1 MKPFAQL
8 FNEERVDRSISSL
21 KTHIKK
27 SVKVKFTDSSR
38 GAYHIRFS
46 LDIDEKKFNQF
57 FRKHSLEVVDYDG
70 RISSKFD
77 TYALVT
83 TKQLGSIPVGTTIP
97 WVNNFIG
104 RSSSGGQL
112 FNNKD
117 LNPDNM
123 GLAGHQVNIQQIIGI
138 VSPLLKA
145 KYDEEVA
152 NQLIGLMNDAKSK
165 RNKINLTPDI
175 DFSTKDLAKVSADFG
190 EILAAIWAM
199 TSLGFKEA
207 FFPTASNEKLI
218 DFYGVRM
225 GVQYPISVKSGG
237 GGKVTIQNIIDA
249 INNRAKTANADH
261 STEKSLVVFK
271 IVNENPTKQQMILL
285 HQYMDTKAIKKLAEI
300 MNANA
305 ESITLESIKAFLDG
319 KDTEEVNKLLTPFWA
334 VLNYKPTDRIKE
346 ASDKLRLIISPL
358 GEGIWKILNADKEM
372 KTSLTN
378 VARKVTLIQTNVDV
392 KKKNMSFK
400 SNFFKEAEFQ
410 FGWAGYAAGNKLG
423 FKMKLKK

>member
-1 MKPFAQL
+1 MKSFGQL
-8 FNEERVDRSISSL
+8 FNEERVDRSISAL

-27 SVKVKFTDSSR
+27 SIKVKTTDSSR
-38 GAYHIRFS
+38 GAYHIRFP

-57 FRKHSLEVVDYDG
+57 FRKHNLDVVDYDG
-70 RISSKFD
+70 SISSKFT

-83 TKQLGSIPVGTTIP
+83 TKPIGNIPKGTTIP

-123 GLAGHQVNIQQIIGI
+123 GLAGHQVNVQQIIGI
-138 VSPLLKA
+138 VTPLLKA

-152 NQLIGLMNDAKSK
+152 NALISLMNDAKTK
-165 RNKINLTPDI
+165 RNKISLNPDM

-190 EILAAIWAM
+190 EILAAIWAL

-218 DFYGVRM
+218 DFYGVRL
-225 GVQYPISVKSGG
+225 GVRYPISVKSGG
-237 GGKVTIQNIIDA
+237 GGKVTIQNIMDA
-249 INNRAKTANADH
+249 INSRAKTANADH

-271 IVNENPTKQQMILL
+271 IVNENPMKQQMIML
-285 HQYMDTKAIKKLAEI
+285 HQFMETEAIKKLGEI
-300 MNANA
+300 INVNS
-305 ESITLESIKAFLDG
+305 ENITLDSIKLFLDG
-319 KDTEEVNKLLTPFWA
+319 KDNEEVIKLLTPLWS
-334 VLNYKPTDRIKE
+334 VLNYTPTDKIKT
-346 ASDKLRLIISPL
+346 ASDTLRLVISPL
-358 GEGIWKILNADKEM
+358 GESIWKILNSDEEM
-372 KTSLTN
+372 KESLTN
-378 VARKVTLIQTNVDV
+378 VARQVTLIQTNVDV
-392 KKKNMSFK
+392 NKKNMSFQ
-400 SNFFKEAEFQ
+400 SNYFKEAEFQ

>member
-1 MKPFAQL
+1 MITFNQL
-8 FNEERVDRSISSL
+8 FTEERVDRSIASL
-21 KTHIKK
+21 KSHIKK
-27 SVKVKFTDSSR
+27 SLKIKTTDSSR
-38 GAYHIRFS
+38 GAYHVRFP
-46 LDIDEKKFNQF
+46 LDVDAKKFNQF
-57 FRKHSLEVVDYDG
+57 FKKHSLEVVDYDG
-70 RISSKFD
+70 SISQKFD

-83 TKQLGSIPVGTTIP
+83 TKQIGTIPKGTTIP

-104 RSSSGGQL
+104 RSSAGGQL

-145 KYDEEVA
+145 KYDEEVSTA
-152 NQLIGLMNDAKSK
+152 LISLMNDSKSK
-165 RNKINLTPDI
+165 KNKISLNPDM
-175 DFSTKDLAKVSADFG
+175 DFSSKDLAKVSADFG

-218 DFYGVRM
+218 DFYGVRL

-249 INNRAKTANADH
+249 INNRAKSADADH
-261 STEKSLVVFK
+261 SEEKSLVVFK
-271 IVNENPTKQQMILL
+271 IVNENPTKQAMIML
-285 HQYMDTKAIKKLAEI
+285 HQFMETKAIKKLAEI
-300 MNANA
+300 MNVNA
-305 ESITLESIKAFLDG
+305 ETITLKSVMFFLEG
-319 KDTEEVNKLLTPFWA
+319 KDNEEVIKLLTPFWS
-334 VLNYKPTDRIKE
+334 VLNYTPTDKIKN
-346 ASDKLRLIISPL
+346 ASDTLRLVISPL
-358 GEGIWKILNADKEM
+358 GESIWKILNLDKEM
-372 KTSLTN
+372 KKSLTS
-378 VARKVTLIQTNVDV
+378 VARQVTLIQTNVDV
-392 KKKNMSFK
+392 KNKTMEFQ
-400 SNFFKEAEFQ
+400 SNFFKEAEFE

>member
-1 MKPFAQL
+1 MITFNQL
-8 FNEERVDRSISSL
+8 FTEERVDRSIASL
-21 KTHIKK
+21 KSHIKK
-27 SVKVKFTDSSR
+27 SLKIKTTDSSR
-38 GAYHIRFS
+38 GAYHVRFP
-46 LDIDEKKFNQF
+46 LDVDAKKFNQF
-57 FRKHSLEVVDYDG
+57 FKKHSLEVVDYDG
-70 RISSKFD
+70 SISQKFD

-83 TKQLGSIPVGTTIP
+83 TKQIGTIPKGTTIP

-104 RSSSGGQL
+104 RSSAGGQL

-145 KYDEEVA
+145 KYDEEVSTA
-152 NQLIGLMNDAKSK
+152 LISLMNDAKSK
-165 RNKINLTPDI
+165 KNKISLNPDM
-175 DFSTKDLAKVSADFG
+175 DFSSKDLAKVSADFG

-218 DFYGVRM
+218 DFYGVRL

-249 INNRAKTANADH
+249 INNRAKSADADH
-261 STEKSLVVFK
+261 SEEKSLVVFK
-271 IVNENPTKQQMILL
+271 IVNENPTKQAMIML
-285 HQYMDTKAIKKLAEI
+285 HQFMETKAIKKLAEI
-300 MNANA
+300 MNVNA
-305 ESITLESIKAFLDG
+305 ETITLKSVMFFLEG
-319 KDTEEVNKLLTPFWA
+319 KDNEEVIKLLTPFWS
-334 VLNYKPTDRIKE
+334 VLNYTPTDKIKN
-346 ASDKLRLIISPL
+346 ASDTLRLVISPL
-358 GEGIWKILNADKEM
+358 GESIWKILNLDKEM
-372 KTSLTN
+372 KKSLTS
-378 VARKVTLIQTNVDV
+378 VARQVTLIQTNVDV
-392 KKKNMSFK
+392 KNKTMAFQ
-400 SNFFKEAEFQ
+400 SNFFKEAEFE

>member
-1 MKPFAQL
+1 MKSFTQL
-8 FNEERVDRSISSL
+8 FNEERVDRSISAL

-27 SVKVKFTDSSR
+27 SIKIKTTDSSR
-38 GAYHIRFS
+38 GAYHVRFP

-57 FRKHSLEVVDYDG
+57 FKKHSLEVVEYDG
-70 RISSKFD
+70 SISQKFD

-83 TKQLGSIPVGTTIP
+83 TKKIGNIPQGTTIP

-104 RSSSGGQL
+104 RSSAGGQL

-145 KYDEEVA
+145 KYDDEVA
-152 NQLIGLMNDAKSK
+152 TALISLMNDAKTK
-165 RNKINLTPDI
+165 RNKISLNPDM
-175 DFSTKDLAKVSADFG
+175 DFTTKDLAKVSADFG
-190 EILAAIWAM
+190 EILAAIWAL

-218 DFYGVRM
+218 DFYGVRL
-225 GVQYPISVKSGG
+225 GVRYPISVKSGG

-249 INNRAKTANADH
+249 INSRAKTANADH

-271 IVNENPTKQQMILL
+271 IVNENPTKQQIIML
-285 HQYMDTKAIKKLAEI
+285 HQFMETKAIKKLAEI
-300 MNANA
+300 MNVNY
-305 ESITLESIKAFLDG
+305 ENITLESVKEFLKG
-319 KDTEEVNKLLTPFWA
+319 KDNDEVVKLLTPLWS
-334 VLNYKPTDRIKE
+334 VLKYKPTDKIKE
-346 ASDKLRLIISPL
+346 ASDTLRLVISPL
-358 GEGIWKILNADKEM
+358 GESIWKILNDDKEM

-378 VARKVTLIQTNVDV
+378 VARQVTLIQTNVDV
-392 KKKNMSFK
+392 KKKNMTFQ

-423 FKMKLKK
+423 FKMKVKN

>member
-1 MKPFAQL
+1 MITFNQL
-8 FNEERVDRSISSL
+8 FTEERVDRSIASL
-21 KTHIKK
+21 KSHIKK
-27 SVKVKFTDSSR
+27 SLKIKTTDSSR
-38 GAYHIRFS
+38 GAYHVRFP
-46 LDIDEKKFNQF
+46 LDVDAKKFNQF
-57 FRKHSLEVVDYDG
+57 FKKHSLEVVDYDG
-70 RISSKFD
+70 SISQKFD

-83 TKQLGSIPVGTTIP
+83 TKQIGTIPKGTTIP

-104 RSSSGGQL
+104 RSSAGGQL

-145 KYDEEVA
+145 KYDEEVSTA
-152 NQLIGLMNDAKSK
+152 LISLMNDSKSK
-165 RNKINLTPDI
+165 KNKISLNPDM
-175 DFSTKDLAKVSADFG
+175 DFSSKDLAKVSADFG

-218 DFYGVRM
+218 DFYGVRL

-249 INNRAKTANADH
+249 INNRAKSADADH
-261 STEKSLVVFK
+261 SEEKSLVVFK
-271 IVNENPTKQQMILL
+271 IVNENPTKQAMIML
-285 HQYMDTKAIKKLAEI
+285 HQFMETKAIKKLAEI
-300 MNANA
+300 MNVNA
-305 ESITLESIKAFLDG
+305 ETITLKSVMFFLEG
-319 KDTEEVNKLLTPFWA
+319 KDNEEVIKLLTPFWS
-334 VLNYKPTDRIKE
+334 VLNYTPTDKIKN
-346 ASDKLRLIISPL
+346 ASDTLRLVISPL
-358 GEGIWKILNADKEM
+358 GESIWKILNLDKEM
-372 KTSLTN
+372 KKSLTS
-378 VARKVTLIQTNVDV
+378 VARQVTLIQTNVDV
-392 KKKNMSFK
+392 KNKTMAFQ
-400 SNFFKEAEFQ
+400 SNFFKEAEFE